1 MNAEQLQ
8 KTLRA
13 SQYAEQVLSI
23 HQVYLEQD
31 YAIDQFSQPLTT
43 EQIFDVVQNTLKDI
57 SDEITWMSTIRIL
70 RARLMFRW
78 IWQDANQLIDVM
90 TLTRELSDFADAA
103 ICVAKAFA
111 LAPLVAK
118 HGQPVGYN
126 HKILD
131 FIVFAMG

>member
-57 SDEITWMSTIRIL
+57 SDEIRWMRTIRIL

-111 LAPLVAK
+111 LAPLVTK
-118 HGQPVGYN
+118 HGQPVG
-126 HKILD
+126 
-131 FIVFAMG
+131 

>member
-43 EQIFDVVQNTLKDI
+43 EQIFDVVQNSLKEI
-57 SDEITWMSTIRIL
+57 SDETTWMRTIRIL

-90 TLTRELSDFADAA
+90 TLTRE
-103 ICVAKAFA
+103 
-111 LAPLVAK
+111 
-118 HGQPVGYN
+118 
-126 HKILD
+126 
-131 FIVFAMG
+131 

>member
-43 EQIFDVVQNTLKDI
+43 EQIFDVVQNTLKEI
-57 SDEITWMSTIRIL
+57 SDETTWMRTIAYFTCAFNVSLDLAGCQSTHRCDDPN
-70 RARLMFRW
+70 AG
-78 IWQDANQLIDVM
+78 
-90 TLTRELSDFADAA
+90 
-103 ICVAKAFA
+103 A
-111 LAPLVAK
+111 L
-118 HGQPVGYN
+118 
-126 HKILD
+126 
-131 FIVFAMG
+131 